1 MKTKRGVG
9 RQPVTV
15 ARFSQPGGAGMRL
28 RLVAGA
34 CGLKRVIREPTV
46 NRPGL
51 ALAGFTKYFAQHRVQ
66 VMGNAETHFLG
77 ALAPVE
83 RQARYADLLA
93 FRIPCLVFCRGYRP
107 EPEVL
112 ALAEAAG
119 VPVFRSP
126 QVTMRFI
133 NDATLHLERLFA
145 AEGTQMGSMVDI
157 QGIGVIIRGAA
168 GIGKSECVL
177 GLIERG
183 HSLVSDDVTHLRVD
197 KGTELIGSAPA
208 RIKNYME
215 VRGIGLINVTAMFGI
230 KGLRTEKKVDLVV
243 TLRRWED
250 VPEVERVGLDQHAV
264 SILGVDVPE
273 VTVPVAPGRDVA
285 RLVEVAACLTKLR
298 LTGHNPA
305 REFEE
310 RLLSDIASARTG

>member
-1 MKTKRGVG
+1 
-9 RQPVTV
+9 
-15 ARFSQPGGAGMRL
+15 MRL
-28 RLVAGA
+28 KLVAGA
-34 CGLKRVIREPTV
+34 KGLSRVIREPTV

-51 ALAGFTKYFAQHRVQ
+51 ALAGFTAYFAQHRVQ
-66 VMGNAETHFLG
+66 VLGNAETHFLK
-77 ALAPVE
+77 ALDAAE
-83 RQARYADLLA
+83 RRARYASLLR
-93 FRIPCLVFCRGYRP
+93 FKIPCLVFCRGYRP
-107 EPEVL
+107 EREL
-112 ALAEAAG
+112 LELAEEAG

-126 QVTMRFI
+126 QVTMHFI
-133 NDATLHLERLFA
+133 NHATLHLESLFA
-145 AEGTQMGSMVDI
+145 PQGTQLGSMVDI
-157 QGIGVIIRGAA
+157 QGIGVIIQGEA

-183 HSLVSDDVTHLRVD
+183 HSLVSDDVTHLAVE
-197 KGTELIGSAPA
+197 KGTELVGSAPE

-230 KGLRTEKKVDLVV
+230 KGLRTQKKVDLVV
-243 TLRRWED
+243 TLRRWEEVRD
-250 VPEVERVGLDQHAV
+250 VERVGLEQHT
-264 SILGVDVPE
+264 INLLGIDVPQ

-310 RLLSDIASARTG
+310 RLLADITSARGQ